1 MRWVGYQFNTSATTF
16 RFLDWQQRV
25 WLPSVCS
32 TSKSPRPF
40 TANTE
45 PCQLRR
51 EPVAKKLEQ
60 KCADGRFC
68 RLVRISI
75 LQVLFQR
82 LQFPDIPRYRVRSE
96 LEVAVRWLRG
106 LQESGPSSFHH
117 WFHRPPQDMPFARC
131 KCRPYHPSHHRYYAE
146 FIQLEGLLKSEK
158 MSKVK
163 IEGIVLSVLRFFAPR
178 SIIPLISRHHRIH

>member
-106 LQESGPSSFHH
+106 LPESGPSSFHH
-117 WFHRPPQDMPFARC
+117 WFHRPPQDMPIARC
-131 KCRPYHPSHHRYYAE
+131 NFRSLLPPTTTFNGNLRLGSSDEKRKSVETEYGGHPTTPSLVL
-146 FIQLEGLLKSEK
+146 QLSRSLGLT
-158 MSKVK
+158 
-163 IEGIVLSVLRFFAPR
+163 FT
-178 SIIPLISRHHRIH
+178 